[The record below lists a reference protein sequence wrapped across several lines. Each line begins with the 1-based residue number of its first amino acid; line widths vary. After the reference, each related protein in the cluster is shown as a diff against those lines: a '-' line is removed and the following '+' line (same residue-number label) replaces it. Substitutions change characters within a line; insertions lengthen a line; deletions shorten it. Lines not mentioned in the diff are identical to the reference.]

1 MTNSDFHR
9 SATSLVSRVVGNG
22 ATARWIRA
30 HFDYSETDW
39 CLLWPFGRNE
49 NGYGLFGDRPKVKVH
64 RIMCEY
70 RNGPPPEKQPEAA
83 HSCGN
88 GHLGCV
94 NPMHLSWKSRSENLK
109 EMYQQGR
116 KPMRYKLTPVQVDE
130 IRALKNRA
138 RPDEI
143 AKQFGVT
150 QSTIREIHAG
160 RIWKHDRKDH
170 RIFTEDEIRLIRA
183 THWREKNAE
192 KFSKEFGVSISTIH
206 RIRAG
211 DSYGWVTP

>member
-1 MTNSDFHR
+1 MSD
-9 SATSLVSRVVGNG
+9 TLVDRVTGDSRG
-22 ATARWIRA
+22 ARWIKA
-30 HFDYSETDW
+30 HLDYSEPDW
-39 CLLWPFGRNE
+39 CLYWPFSKNE
-49 NGYGLFGDRPKVKVH
+49 NGYGLFGERSTKVH

-70 RNGPPPEKQPEAA
+70 RNGPAPESQPEAA

-109 EMYQQGR
+109 EMYQHGR
-116 KPMRYKLTPVQVDE
+116 KPMRYKLTPAKVDE
-130 IRALKNRA
+130 IRALKDRA

-143 AKQFGVT
+143 ARQFGVT

-170 RIFTEDEIRLIRA
+170 RIFTEDEVRTVLATSSDPKSAARL
-183 THWREKNAE
+183 
-192 KFSKEFGVSISTIH
+192 SKEYGVSINTIY
-206 RIRAG
+206 RIRSRQ
-211 DSYGWVTP
+211 SYGWMEL

>member
-1 MTNSDFHR
+1 M
-9 SATSLVSRVVGNG
+9 TSLVDRVTGNG
-22 ATARWIRA
+22 AAARWIRA
-30 HFDYSETDW
+30 HFDYSEQDW
-39 CLLWPFGRNE
+39 CLYWPFCRTE
-49 NGYGLFGDRPKVKVH
+49 NGYGLFGERSTKVH

-70 RNGPPPEKQPEAA
+70 RHGPAPENQPEAA

-109 EMYQQGR
+109 EMYQHGR
-116 KPMRYKLTPVQVDE
+116 KPMRYKLTPTQVDE
-130 IRALKNRA
+130 IRALKDRA
-138 RPDEI
+138 RPDDI
-143 AKQFGVT
+143 ARQFGVT
-150 QSTIREIHAG
+150 QSTIREIQAG

-170 RIFTEDEIRLIRA
+170 RIFNEDEVRLIRS
-183 THWREKNAE
+183 TPWQVKNATQ
-192 KFSKEFGVSISTIH
+192 FSKEFGVSPSTIH